1 MPCRV
6 AFERG
11 KERQVRLI
19 VVLGETTGSLLLVE
33 DSSIRQDRGVIRV
46 TAPLVGSDP
55 RVDDKHATWLHLR
68 IRSPHQ
74 PLADVGKLGLPKTSP
89 KVRHLVDGRWTL
101 AFEDPETCRHARLFI
116 QDQLAN
122 QRLAVNVIVSPF
134 LTSDTVEHK

>member
-46 TAPLVGSDP
+46 TAPLVGSD
-55 RVDDKHATWLHLR
+55 
-68 IRSPHQ
+68 
-74 PLADVGKLGLPKTSP
+74 
-89 KVRHLVDGRWTL
+89 VRDRTFTYWYLSS
-101 AFEDPETCRHARLFI
+101 RLLF
-116 QDQLAN
+116 D
-122 QRLAVNVIVSPF
+122 AVCAICAS
-134 LTSDTVEHK
+134 